1 MKSFVE
7 IVVEGYA
14 QASREP
20 TFDAIVP
27 VDLTTIL
34 PGFGPI
40 PGVLGVRDQSG
51 PWSSVG
57 ATRLVVLSDGSVT
70 PERITVHQSGRYFAY
85 RVGPFAPPLGLLAAH
100 ADGAWWFTDV
110 SAGVPRT
117 HIRWS
122 YTFALTSP
130 AAPISGPVVQRVW
143 RAYARRVLALAIAVA
158 EA

>member
-1 MKSFVE
+1 MKSLVE

-14 QASREP
+14 RAAAGR

-27 VDLTTIL
+27 VDLTAIM

-51 PWSSVG
+51 PWSSEG
-57 ATRLVVLSDGSVT
+57 ATRTVLLSDGSAVS
-70 PERITVHQSGRYFAY
+70 ERITAHAHPEHFAY
-85 RVGPFAPPLGLLAAH
+85 RVGPFAPPLGLVATH
-100 ADGAWWFTDV
+100 TDGAWWFTGLPGAET
-110 SAGVPRT
+110 ST

-122 YTFALTSP
+122 YTFALTG
-130 AAPISGPVVQRVW
+130 ALAPLTAPVLERAW
-143 RAYARRVLALAIAVA
+143 RTYARRVLALAIAIA